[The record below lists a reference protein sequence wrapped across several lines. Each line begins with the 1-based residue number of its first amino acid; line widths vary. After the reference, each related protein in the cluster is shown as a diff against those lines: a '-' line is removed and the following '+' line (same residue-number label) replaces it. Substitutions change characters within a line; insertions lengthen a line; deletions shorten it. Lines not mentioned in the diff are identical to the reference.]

1 MNHFCGLLEAKTIS
15 CLTCVVPSIFYIC
28 ICYCQSI
35 LCNPIP
41 LAIKFPCVGW
51 TWETVSLTCQCYAL
65 SKFHL
70 CWISRSYS
78 DLLRSIWNKKQQQNI
93 QITHHFTMTWRA
105 PVKKYNVHVLTN
117 CNLNF
122 LLKMFSHKTKSLALT
137 TEFTS
142 VTAKPLELS
151 YWTWLDSFSSSCFPV
166 FRQ

>member
-78 DLLRSIWNKKQQQNI
+78 DLLRSIWNKKQHQNKLPI
-93 QITHHFTMTWRA
+93 ILPWLGEHLLRSTIMYLQTVTWISSWKRSPTKLNHLPLRQVNNRIYKPNSKATRAQLLNMTGQ
-105 PVKKYNVHVLTN
+105 
-117 CNLNF
+117 F
-122 LLKMFSHKTKSLALT
+122 
-137 TEFTS
+137 
-142 VTAKPLELS
+142 
-151 YWTWLDSFSSSCFPV
+151 
-166 FRQ
+166 